1 MTVMKMQR
9 ISCRIT
15 AFLFLLMVALAAQ
28 GAAQCVTATG
38 GGSFVNTAFA
48 SQTGTFTVTLDATP
62 SLSHMNSVVALSH
75 GAGTTYT
82 AFASLVA
89 FNGTGGVILARDGA
103 SYAGPTPAIPYSGGN
118 TYHFRLVV
126 NVPAHT
132 YSIFVTPPGGS
143 ELTIG
148 SGFHF
153 RIEQNTVTSL
163 NNLGVFVGATS
174 GTLQV
179 CNFAIAG
186 ILPKDFSVSVAP
198 TSQSTPAGGTTNYT
212 VTASPSNGFT
222 GDVAL
227 SATGLPSGISAS
239 FSPNPATITS
249 GPASSTL
256 TLSVA
261 SSVAA
266 NTYSFNIVGM
276 NGSTSHSTP
285 ASVTV
290 TPLTMP
296 SFSLVVTPPSQTVT
310 AGTSASYTVTA
321 TSQNHFSGDVTFSPV
336 TGLLSGESASF
347 TPASIA
353 VPTDGSGSSTL
364 TISTSPS
371 TSGSSSFTVTGNSST
386 LSAHASAMLTV
397 NGNAHVF
404 NVRTAC
410 GAAGNGTTNDAGAIN
425 RCIAMASAASGGGIV
440 EFPSGTY
447 ASSSIHMMSNV
458 TLQLDAGA
466 TIRGSGTMDAAEPN
480 PFSSFQDFG
489 HSHFH
494 DALIWGEHL
503 NNVGFTGTGTI
514 DGGGRLVTGN
524 PSSGQGDKA
533 ISLREC
539 NNVTVTGIT
548 IRNGGHFG
556 ILVNGIV
563 GMTVDNVHIMEAN
576 QRDGF
581 NLINSQH
588 VTVTNSVIQGSDD
601 SMCLK
606 SDFALGRKVLNT
618 DIVISHDAILS
629 TGNNATQFGSETCG
643 SYSDIHFDHLTITA
657 AGKAGIGITSN
668 DGAVIDGVTYD
679 TITMSG
685 TTVPIWIKT
694 GARGS
699 CGGPPPPVGIIRN
712 ISIANVTAVHS
723 RSSRGEFTN
732 TISGRVG
739 VPIENVTIT
748 NVNLTVPGG
757 HSASDVNINPP
768 ETNNWQPSGQGTKP
782 SYGWWMR
789 HVRGISFQNSS
800 VHFDTNDGRPA
811 IIAVDGQSIT
821 FDGFTYQR
829 GTGSPYDFGFNGVN
843 GFHLNNVQP
852 PPRVNNVNSTPF

>member
-1 MTVMKMQR
+1 MLIV
-9 ISCRIT
+9 
-15 AFLFLLMVALAAQ
+15 AALATQ

-38 GGSFVNTAFA
+38 GGAFVNSAFA
-48 SQTGTFTVTLDATP
+48 TQTATFTATFDATP
-62 SLSHMNSVVALSH
+62 SLSNMNSVVALSH
-75 GAGTTYT
+75 GTGMGYS
-82 AFASLVA
+82 AFANLVA
-89 FNGTGGVILARDGA
+89 FNGTMGTILARNGGV
-103 SYAGPTPAIPYSGGN
+103 YGGPTPAIPYSGGN

-143 ELTIG
+143 ELTVG
-148 SGFHF
+148 TDFAF
-153 RIEQNTVTSL
+153 RTEQNTVTSL

-174 GTLQV
+174 GTLRV
-179 CNFAIAG
+179 CNFSIG
-186 ILPKDFSVSVAP
+186 GTPPDFAVSVSP
-198 TSQSTPAGGTTNYT
+198 TSQSTAAGTPTNYT
-212 VTASPSNGFT
+212 VTVTPSNGFT
-222 GDVAL
+222 GNVTL
-227 SATGLPSGISAS
+227 SAAGLPASIGAS
-239 FSPNPATITS
+239 FSPGPVTITS

-256 TLSVA
+256 TVSPDA
-261 SSVAA
+261 STTP
-266 NTYSFNIVGM
+266 NTYSFSIAGAS
-276 NGSTSHSTP
+276 GSLSHSTP

-290 TPLTMP
+290 TQANVQ
-296 SFSLVVTPPSQTVT
+296 SFSLAISPGSQTVT
-310 AGTSASYTVTA
+310 AGNSATYTVTA
-321 TSQNHFSGDVTFSPV
+321 TSHNGFSGSV
-336 TGLLSGESASF
+336 GLSASGQASGESPSF
-347 TPASIA
+347 SPSSISVPANGSA
-353 VPTDGSGSSTL
+353 TSTLTVSTSSSNSGSSTI
-364 TISTSPS
+364 TVNGV
-371 TSGSSSFTVTGNSST
+371 SGT
-386 LSAHASAMLTV
+386 LSATASTSLTV
-397 NGNAHVF
+397 NSGNATTF

-410 GAAGNGTTNDAGAIN
+410 GAAGNGSTNDAGAIN

-458 TLQLDAGA
+458 TLQLDSGA
-466 TIRGSGTMDAAEPN
+466 TIRGSGTMDAAESN

-503 NNVGFTGTGTI
+503 SNIGFKGSGTI

-539 NNVTVTGIT
+539 NNVTITGIT

-563 GMTVDNVHIMEAN
+563 GMTVDSVHILEAN

-588 VTVTNSVIQGSDD
+588 VTVTNSDIQGSDD

-618 DIVISHDAILS
+618 DIRISNDHILS

-643 SYSDIHFDHLTITA
+643 SYSDVHFDHLTITA

-712 ISIANVTAVHS
+712 ISISNVTAVHS

-732 TISGRVG
+732 TMSGRVG
-739 VPIENVTIT
+739 VPIQNVTIT

-757 HSASDVNINPP
+757 HPASDVNINPP
-768 ETNNWQPSGQGTKP
+768 ETNNWQPAGQGTKP
-782 SYGWWMR
+782 SYGWWLR
-789 HVRGISFQNSS
+789 HVSGITFNNSQ
-800 VHFDTNDGRPA
+800 VHFDTNDNRPA
-811 IIAVDGQSIT
+811 FIAVDGQNIT
-821 FDGFTYQR
+821 VDGFNYDR
-829 GTGSPYDFGFNGVN
+829 GSGSPYDFGFNGVN
-843 GFHLNNVQP
+843 GFHLANVTP
-852 PPRVNNVNSTPF
+852 APRVNNVNSTPF